1 MRMASEE
8 GEENLDIADVEK
20 EENTTIDY
28 VLFGNKFALR
38 QPSL

>member
-1 MRMASEE
+1 MAGQE
-8 GEENLDIADVEK
+8 GEENLDIADAEK
-20 EENTTIDY
+20 EATIDY